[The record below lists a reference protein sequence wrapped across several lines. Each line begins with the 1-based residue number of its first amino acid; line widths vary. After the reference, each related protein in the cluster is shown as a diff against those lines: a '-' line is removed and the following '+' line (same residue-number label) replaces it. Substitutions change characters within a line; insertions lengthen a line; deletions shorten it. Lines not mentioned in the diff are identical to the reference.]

1 MFSVAYCASISQNE
15 IDKVVMLSLA
25 DQRTVGIYAI
35 SSRIIDFTSV
45 PIRSFY
51 VLYTRKLI
59 IEGRSSNQIGRS
71 LSVEMLIALVSTAGL
86 AALLTMLSIWPD
98 LLGHNVASAT
108 QLFGVLLAV
117 PAFKNLLEYHS
128 ELFFVYQHMTVRAVL
143 ATALVG
149 CEGRSAGTAAGC
161 FR

>member
-59 IEGRSSNQIGRS
+59 IEGRSSNRIGRS
-71 LSVEMLIALVSTAGL
+71 FSVEMIIGLVSDRSL
-86 AALLTMLSIWPD
+86 RRLLTMLLD
-98 LLGHNVASAT
+98 LAR
-108 QLFGVLLAV
+108 
-117 PAFKNLLEYHS
+117 PAW
-128 ELFFVYQHMTVRAVL
+128 A
-143 ATALVG
+143 
-149 CEGRSAGTAAGC
+149 
-161 FR
+161 

>member
-1 MFSVAYCASISQNE
+1 
-15 IDKVVMLSLA
+15 
-25 DQRTVGIYAI
+25 
-35 SSRIIDFTSV
+35 V

-51 VLYTRKLI
+51 VLYSRKLI
-59 IEGRSSNQIGRS
+59 IEGRKRNQIGRS
-71 LSVEMLIALVSTAGL
+71 LGVEASIAIVSTAGL
-86 AALLTMLSIWPD
+86 AALLAVLSIWPD
-98 LLGHNVASAT
+98 MLGHNVAVAA

-149 CEGRSAGTAAGC
+149 LKAVALAWLLMHTDNIIQWGIWLNAIYFGLYVFSAASVYWAMFGD
-161 FR
+161 RDR